1 MFKPWCS
8 PGAARRAARGVC
20 LRWQNRLPSSTGG
33 TQTDCFARP
42 PKQPLMVRTFLKI
55 YGARLLF
62 LFLQGQIKDIIIT
75 AAKEGVLTAC
85 TLRSRPAGSPQR
97 LISGRA
103 SPSHDTLP
111 SLSGGSEDGCLAG
124 GETLR
129 LLSPGVG
136 SSGFVFCTVDPSLLH
151 DIHTN
156 TCVPAHRFVIGSAII
171 NINIM

>member
-1 MFKPWCS
+1 MYPPFETSWE
-8 PGAARRAARGVC
+8 
-20 LRWQNRLPSSTGG
+20 SS
-33 TQTDCFARP
+33 
-42 PKQPLMVRTFLKI
+42 
-55 YGARLLF
+55 
-62 LFLQGQIKDIIIT
+62 
-75 AAKEGVLTAC
+75 E
-85 TLRSRPAGSPQR
+85 

-151 DIHTN
+151 GIH
-156 TCVPAHRFVIGSAII
+156 TCVPAHKFVIGSAII